1 LASGA
6 IYRRA
11 LAGPAVK
18 CRVFRRVPPTLKLN
32 SDLLQRR
39 GDWTICDSIGFGV
52 RELLLVRVQEGGNF
66 AFSVFPAEF
75 PIERGD

>member
-1 LASGA
+1 M
-6 IYRRA
+6 
-11 LAGPAVK
+11 VK

-52 RELLLVRVQEGGNF
+52 RELFLVRVQDGVNF
-66 AFSVFPAEF
+66 AFSLFPAEF
-75 PIERGD
+75 LIERGD